1 MFLCLESAQRDILFY
16 FIFYF
21 FTFSDSMVRRE
32 CYFFFQKFF
41 TFPDSIAHR
50 VANLFF
56 FGIAHFLGLHR
67 AQRVPNWSFPF
78 FPFSDSI
85 VREGAKFDLLDSF
98 AFFHR
103 PQSVMYIVPVCVVEL
118 SSFFNSCNPVMCKDT
133 NFCECLLRLSGTLPF
148 FPLGSAGF
156 EVGDESYQGTKVT
169 CALSPKASSPP

>member
-1 MFLCLESAQRDILFY
+1 MRRETFY
-16 FIFYF
+16 FILFIF
-21 FTFSDSMVRRE
+21 FIFSLSRIQWCVE
-32 CYFFFQKFF
+32 SAIFFQKFF

-169 CALSPKASSPP
+169 CASSPKASSPP